1 MKQTYSIDM
10 INGPLLK
17 NIVLFAVP
25 LMFTNFLQILFN
37 AADTIVVGKF
47 AGETALAA
55 VGATGSIVFLITSLF
70 NGLATG
76 SNVVIARCMG
86 IKKDELISRAVHTSI
101 FVALGG
107 GAILTVIGFIFA
119 RSFLI
124 AMSTPKDII
133 DLSNLYMQIY
143 FCGSLF
149 LLVYD
154 FGAAILRSKG
164 DTQRPLYFLFAGGI
178 LNVVLNLIFV
188 IVFQMSVAGVA
199 IATVVSQAVS
209 ACLVLIAL
217 VKEEDATHLD
227 FCKLRL
233 DETIAWDI
241 IKIGVPAGIQGI
253 VFSLSNVVIQ
263 SNINSF
269 NSSTI
274 VAANSAGANIE
285 NFAYI
290 GMMAFTQATITF
302 TSQNMGAGKKDAVLK
317 IMLVTLAL
325 TVLSSLLI
333 SALVYGFGNTLL
345 SFYTNEA
352 MVREYGMIR
361 LKYVV
366 VWLFLNGILDVFV
379 CSMRG
384 MGVSTLPTLLMIIG
398 ICGLRLVW
406 LYFAFPYYQTLE
418 SIYICFPISWL
429 FTSIIQFI
437 LWIFVY
443 KKNVKI

>member
-178 LNVVLNLIFV
+178 KVR
-188 IVFQMSVAGVA
+188 SG
-199 IATVVSQAVS
+199 SQ
-209 ACLVLIAL
+209 
-217 VKEEDATHLD
+217 T
-227 FCKLRL
+227 
-233 DETIAWDI
+233 
-241 IKIGVPAGIQGI
+241 
-253 VFSLSNVVIQ
+253 
-263 SNINSF
+263 
-269 NSSTI
+269 
-274 VAANSAGANIE
+274 
-285 NFAYI
+285 
-290 GMMAFTQATITF
+290 
-302 TSQNMGAGKKDAVLK
+302 
-317 IMLVTLAL
+317 
-325 TVLSSLLI
+325 
-333 SALVYGFGNTLL
+333 
-345 SFYTNEA
+345 
-352 MVREYGMIR
+352 
-361 LKYVV
+361 
-366 VWLFLNGILDVFV
+366 
-379 CSMRG
+379 
-384 MGVSTLPTLLMIIG
+384 
-398 ICGLRLVW
+398 
-406 LYFAFPYYQTLE
+406 QTLC
-418 SIYICFPISWL
+418 I
-429 FTSIIQFI
+429 
-437 LWIFVY
+437 
-443 KKNVKI
+443 